1 MSAENIRILNTTK
14 ELPNNI
20 EAEQIILG
28 SILVNN
34 EIFDEISTI
43 VNENI
48 FFDPIHQK
56 IFYYLN
62 KLISKGLL
70 ASPIGKK
77 NEQEKNHCRN
87 WCWTTWCCNFG
98 GWAAGR
104 IGRIPRRLAG

>member
-43 VNENI
+43 INENI
-48 FFDPIHQK
+48 FFDPVHQK
-56 IFYYLN
+56 IFHYLLGST
-62 KLISKGLL
+62 LILFVPLL
-70 ASPIGKK
+70 Y
-77 NEQEKNHCRN
+77 
-87 WCWTTWCCNFG
+87 CWVV
-98 GWAAGR
+98 
-104 IGRIPRRLAG
+104 L

>member
-48 FFDPIHQK
+48 FFDPVHQK
-56 IFYYLN
+56 IFHYLN

-70 ASPIGKK
+70 ASPITLKK
-77 NEQEKNHCRN
+77 LSRK
-87 WCWTTWCCNFG
+87 
-98 GWAAGR
+98 
-104 IGRIPRRLAG
+104 